1 MSSMF
6 EKQPPKSVYY
16 WHQTTYGVAYAD
28 DDGKIIANVI
38 IKADGTYKVEIIDDG
53 DFEDS
58 YISQKHAEKAIEKY
72 FKDNK

>member
-1 MSSMF
+1 MF

-28 DDGKIIANVI
+28 DDGKVIANVFT
-38 IKADGTYKVEIIDDG
+38 KTNGTYRIEIIDDS
-53 DFEDS
+53 DFDET
-58 YISQKHAEKAIEKY
+58 YVSQTHAQKAIEKY